1 MTEHRFDDLMR
12 DAAREYR
19 VPADPPLDAMW
30 QEIERAHWGRAA
42 RRRDASSRRG
52 MLRIVRAA
60 PWMAAGIG
68 MAATLVVGIAIGRQS
83 APSVPALPIASL
95 ASAAEAESTPYDLAT
110 GRHLV
115 QAAALL
121 IALPSQAGTL
131 DAGDALVEQAHDLL
145 STTRILLDSPAADNP
160 DIRALLRDLELVLAQ
175 VSRLPARGSEPAE
188 VQLIN
193 DAILERDVLPRL
205 RMVAA
210 ELPSN
215 IGP

>member
-1 MTEHRFDDLMR
+1 MNESRFDELMR

-30 QEIERAHWGRAA
+30 QEVERTHWGRRHEAPGRL
-42 RRRDASSRRG
+42 RR
-52 MLRIVRAA
+52 LRIVRVA

-68 MAATLVVGIAIGRQS
+68 MAATLMIGIAIGRRA
-83 APSVPALPIASL
+83 APAAPVAANQVLTAVPEL
-95 ASAAEAESTPYDLAT
+95 ESTPYELAT

-121 IALPSQAGTL
+121 VSLPSQG
-131 DAGDALVEQAHDLL
+131 GGSEVNGALVEQAHDLL
-145 STTRILLDSPAADNP
+145 STTRILLDSPAGDDP

-175 VSRLPARGSEPAE
+175 VSRLPARGPEPAE

-193 DAILERDVLPRL
+193 DAIVERDVLPRL
-205 RMVAA
+205 RMVTA